1 VGVGVGAGGVGQAGF
16 STGGQMSASRCG
28 AGGGV
33 AHPARSART
42 SAPAIEDN
50 RAARTNEEAGV
61 GWVFLE
67 IGIAL
72 AIAVAI
78 VWWTLPRRPKPPKEK
93 DEP

>member
-1 VGVGVGAGGVGQAGF
+1 
-16 STGGQMSASRCG
+16 MRAS
-28 AGGGV
+28 
-33 AHPARSART
+33 PA
-42 SAPAIEDN
+42 PIEDN
-50 RAARTNEEAGV
+50 RAGTRKEERV

-78 VWWTLPRRPKPPKEK
+78 VWWTLPRKPKPRNEK

>member
-1 VGVGVGAGGVGQAGF
+1 
-16 STGGQMSASRCG
+16 MSASRWGC

-33 AHPARSART
+33 AHPAITDTAK
-42 SAPAIEDN
+42 AAVIEDN
-50 RAARTNEEAGV
+50 RGRRLRNGEGRV

-72 AIAVAI
+72 VLAIAI
-78 VWWTLPRRPKPPKEK
+78 VWWTLPRKPRPPEEK